1 MDRNTVRFVLV
12 RQGEQRW
19 KQILGIADGRVY
31 LFELKPNGN
40 GGWQY
45 ERLTVQDK
53 ESWPNMDANAI
64 YAWKRQ
70 WETAL
75 DCYVDP
81 KPSDLEWL
89 RERLTRVDAVL
100 SLS

>member
-1 MDRNTVRFVLV
+1 MDTNTVRFVLV
-12 RQGEQRW
+12 RQGEHRW

-45 ERLTVQDK
+45 EKLTVQDK

-64 YAWKRQ
+64 YAWKQ
-70 WETAL
+70 KNASPLES
-75 DCYVDP
+75 YVDP

-100 SLS
+100 SLR